1 MVKFTLKLSDYLDQY
16 QHNIEDDNNNC
27 PVCYSEECIGD
38 IEHDVSHIL
47 DCYKNQAIELELL
60 HHMDKNG
67 EVPDIDEL
75 FIETISNK
83 IDNEIFECSAKRKK
97 R

>member
-1 MVKFTLKLSDYLDQY
+1 MFKFTLKLSDYLDQY
-16 QHNIEDDNNNC
+16 QHNIKSDISNC

-38 IEHDVSHIL
+38 IEHDVSHII

-60 HHMDKNG
+60 FHMDKTG
-67 EVPDIDEL
+67 DVPDIDEL
-75 FIETISNK
+75 FIENVSNK
-83 IDNEIFECSAKRKK
+83 IDDEIYKCSIERKK